1 MAVKYIP
8 LTNKEKYETPDWGYK
23 PHIIPSINSSVTKS
37 EASAYDSSFK
47 KAEEI
52 VASVAN
58 PTGVQVK
65 RSEDEIK
72 ENENKKEEVL
82 SNNLADKDS
91 ADQKNLSSSK
101 KEDFISTLTPI
112 YEKVLRERG
121 LDTRFAKFLVA
132 QDGLE
137 SG

>member
-23 PHIIPSINSSVTKS
+23 PHILSPTVTLATVT
-37 EASAYDSSFK
+37 EAPAYDSSFK

-52 VASVAN
+52 VASTIESVKEQEPSSDEAQDKGEDISPEQNNHNPKESPKDKKAN
-58 PTGVQVK
+58 
-65 RSEDEIK
+65 
-72 ENENKKEEVL
+72 
-82 SNNLADKDS
+82 
-91 ADQKNLSSSK
+91 
-101 KEDFISTLTPI
+101 FISILTPI
-112 YEKVLRERG
+112 YEQALKDRG
-121 LDTRFAKFLVA
+121 LDSKFAKFLVA